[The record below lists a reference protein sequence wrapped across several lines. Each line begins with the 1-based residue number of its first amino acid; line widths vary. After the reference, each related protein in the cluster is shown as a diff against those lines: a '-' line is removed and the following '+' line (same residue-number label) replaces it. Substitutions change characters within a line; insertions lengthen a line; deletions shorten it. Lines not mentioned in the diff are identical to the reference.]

1 MEIDIGFLTIQIWDV
16 LDWLIVAYL
25 LYMVYKLLRGTMAF
39 NIFVGAIILYL
50 IWRLVDMLHM
60 TLLSL
65 ILGKIIGV
73 GVLLLIIIFQ
83 PEVRRFLL
91 YIGNTTLRGRSKFLN
106 KIMSRDFVD
115 GSARQQY
122 LQAIA
127 KSVTEFSKS
136 KTGALIVLSDGID
149 TLEWSKSGVPLD
161 ASLSSALLE
170 SIFFKNNALHD
181 GAVIIHRDR
190 ITAAGCILPLSE
202 NKDIPRRYGIRHRA
216 GIGVTEQSSAS
227 AIIVSEETGQISF
240 SKDGKIEFNI
250 NQNRLIE
257 ILKSYYKNIN

>member
-25 LYMVYKLLRGTMAF
+25 LYMVYKLLRGTIAF

-65 ILGKIIGV
+65 ILGKIIGI

-106 KIMSRDFVD
+106 RIMSKGLVE
-115 GSARQQY
+115 GV
-122 LQAIA
+122 IA
-127 KSVTEFSKS
+127 
-136 KTGALIVLSDGID
+136 G
-149 TLEWSKSGVPLD
+149 
-161 ASLSSALLE
+161 
-170 SIFFKNNALHD
+170 
-181 GAVIIHRDR
+181 
-190 ITAAGCILPLSE
+190 
-202 NKDIPRRYGIRHRA
+202 
-216 GIGVTEQSSAS
+216 
-227 AIIVSEETGQISF
+227 
-240 SKDGKIEFNI
+240 NI
-250 NQNRLIE
+250 
-257 ILKSYYKNIN
+257 